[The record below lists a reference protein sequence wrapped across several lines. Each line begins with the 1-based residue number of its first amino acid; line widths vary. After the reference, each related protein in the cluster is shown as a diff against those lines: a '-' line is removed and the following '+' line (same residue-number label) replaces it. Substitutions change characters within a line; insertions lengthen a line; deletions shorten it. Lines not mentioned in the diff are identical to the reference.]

1 MQVLPR
7 INALM
12 AGSAPFNDPSQGVE
26 NIHAWR
32 SLLESAEQ
40 ANAHYFDV
48 ANSSSDPY
56 STLLLMTVVPKLQ
69 SAVTN
74 LWDPQT
80 PEPMLKWLEHWQR
93 NLPPSVEFLILDTL
107 VFPKVPPPI
116 LFPFPSP
123 HASHLCSL
131 FFFLVCLPKRCLHR
145 LLSSNVLS
153 YCDT

>member
-1 MQVLPR
+1 
-7 INALM
+7 M
-12 AGSAPFNDPSQGVE
+12 AGSAPFKDPSQGVE

-40 ANAHYFDV
+40 ANAHYFDI

-107 VFPKVPPPI
+107 VFPKVPPSDIYP
-116 LFPFPSP
+116 PF
-123 HASHLCSL
+123 LLLNVWFSL
-131 FFFLVCLPKRCLHR
+131 FFWSVSLSWRCL
-145 LLSSNVLS
+145 S
-153 YCDT
+153 YAFAFRCVDFRDI